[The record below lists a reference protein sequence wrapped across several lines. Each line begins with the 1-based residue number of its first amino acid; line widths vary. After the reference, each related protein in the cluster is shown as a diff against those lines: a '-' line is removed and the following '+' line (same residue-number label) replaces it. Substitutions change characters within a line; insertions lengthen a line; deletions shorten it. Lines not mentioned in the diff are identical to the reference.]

1 MRTRKK
7 NRPDTSALRQLGLD
21 AVLSRLELE
30 QLARDTDVIDVPA
43 GEQLCRSGA
52 PAREFI
58 GILDGHVDLVDDDGN
73 RRIAGPGTRIGG
85 REVLDGRCHDETV
98 IARSACRL
106 VVIFGPAL
114 VG

>member
-58 GILDGHVDLVDDDGN
+58 GIPDGHVDLVDDGN
-73 RRIAGPGTRIGG
+73 RRIAGPGTRVGG